1 MLRSIAQYVQYAQG
15 SDLYSDDPQVEQ
27 KNIQHGLPTSYI
39 AHLLIMDY
47 SDSVTDKSLTKMNFQ
62 VKSNQI
68 VTSPWRISRW

>member
-1 MLRSIAQYVQYAQG
+1 MYGMPRGVICIVTT
-15 SDLYSDDPQVEQ
+15 QVEQ

-47 SDSVTDKSLTKMNFQ
+47 SDSVTDIVSISRYKSLTKMNFQ

-68 VTSPWRISRW
+68 VTSPWRIAR